1 VRPASSL
8 AAAAGLALAPDGG
21 IEVDDCL
28 QTSDPRVLA
37 IGECASH
44 RGTTYGLVPPAYRM
58 ADVAAERLLGGDA
71 AFTGGDKSAK
81 LKLLGV
87 AVASLGRTDPDAA
100 SLTYRAPG
108 TYRRLFLHRGQIVG
122 AMAVGEWSDID
133 DVVQMIESKRRPSL
147 LARRSFRRAGRVRRG
162 LALRSSDPLVCAC
175 MRVHRSSL
183 LAVVAEGYATADE
196 LSRRTGAGTL
206 CGSCKPQLAALCDAV
221 AAPRGQRSPGL
232 LVGAIAAVAA
242 MLCWAFAAPVAE
254 RLYAFVA
261 ARHTFWS
268 QLTGYIAL
276 GLSLTG
282 LSLSLRKRWRRFR
295 LADYRHFR
303 LIHVTVNVL
312 ALATL
317 AAHTGLRLGDNL
329 NRALLVV
336 FLGTA
341 TSGVLAAVLSALGRT
356 PRRAYWLHL
365 LISWPLLGL
374 LAAHIFHAYY
384 Y

>member
-1 VRPASSL
+1 M
-8 AAAAGLALAPDGG
+8 
-21 IEVDDCL
+21 
-28 QTSDPRVLA
+28 LA

-58 ADVAAERLLGGDA
+58 ADVAAERLLGHDT

-87 AVASLGRTDPDAA
+87 AVACLGRTDPDAA

-122 AMAVGEWSDID
+122 AMAVGDWSDID

-147 LARRSFRRAGRVRRG
+147 LARRRFRRAGRVRRG
-162 LALRSSDPLVCAC
+162 LAIRSSDPLVCTC
-175 MRVHRSSL
+175 MHVHRSSL
-183 LAVVAEGYATADE
+183 RAAMAEGCRGADE

-206 CGSCKPQLAALCDAV
+206 CGTCKPQLAAMCDAV
-221 AAPRGQRSPGL
+221 AAPRAPRSPGL
-232 LVGAIAAVAA
+232 LVGAVAAVAA

-254 RLYAFVA
+254 RIYAFVA

-268 QLTGYIAL
+268 QLTGYAAL
-276 GLSLTG
+276 GLSLAG

-295 LADYRHFR
+295 LADYRRFR
-303 LIHVTVNVL
+303 LVHVTVNVL
-312 ALATL
+312 ALAML

-329 NRALLVV
+329 NRALLIV

-341 TSGVLAAVLSALGRT
+341 ASGVLAAVLSALGRP
-356 PRRAYWLHL
+356 PRRTFWLHL

-374 LAAHIFHAYY
+374 LGAHIFHAYY